1 MSDDTERSI
10 SLVIIL
16 TLVGLIFWF
25 LVIPFLQ
32 VLIVSVHGNIIH

>member
-16 TLVGLIFWF
+16 VMVGLVVWF
-25 LVIPFLQ
+25 FVFPFLQ
-32 VLIVSVHGNIIH
+32 ALIVSVHGNIIH